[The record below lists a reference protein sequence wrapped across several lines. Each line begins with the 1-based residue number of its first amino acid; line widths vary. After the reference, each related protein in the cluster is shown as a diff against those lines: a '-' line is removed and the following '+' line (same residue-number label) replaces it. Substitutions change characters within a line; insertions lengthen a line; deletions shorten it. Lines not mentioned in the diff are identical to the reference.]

1 MRVTQ
6 KISIGSIRINSMSN
20 TSIVQ
25 IGTSG
30 AIKARSET
38 TTEEVTQE
46 VADQKVEKKIEKAVK
61 PELKKEGLPMDGEEN
76 FKVEP
81 RKEGQKKENRT

>member
-46 VADQKVEKKIEKAVK
+46 VADQKMEKKIEKAVK
-61 PELKKEGLPMDGEEN
+61 PELQKDGLPMDGEQDSQ
-76 FKVEP
+76 VEP
-81 RKEGQKKENRT
+81 RQKGRKKENRT